1 ANAVKEQC
9 QAAAPG
15 TVGQPP
21 AAGSQSAELPLDTL
35 GRLTAPE
42 QFGDVVVKVDQ
53 GGANGQSTQVV
64 RLRDVARLDLGA
76 QNYNQIC
83 TLDGRPSVAL
93 AVYQLPGTNA
103 LDVAERVR
111 KKMGELKKR
120 FPEGLDFQI
129 AYDTTPFIRES
140 VNDVFRT
147 LFEAVLLVAL
157 VVLVFLQNWR
167 GGPPP
172 PGPPPPPP
180 AAPPA

>member
-1 ANAVKEQC
+1 LFRVEGVADIVYMGQRSYSIRAWLDPQKLASRNMTASEVANAVKEQC

-42 QFGDVVVKVDQ
+42 PFGDVVVKVDQ

-129 AYDTTPFIRES
+129 AYDTT
-140 VNDVFRT
+140 
-147 LFEAVLLVAL
+147 
-157 VVLVFLQNWR
+157 
-167 GGPPP
+167 
-172 PGPPPPPP
+172 
-180 AAPPA
+180 